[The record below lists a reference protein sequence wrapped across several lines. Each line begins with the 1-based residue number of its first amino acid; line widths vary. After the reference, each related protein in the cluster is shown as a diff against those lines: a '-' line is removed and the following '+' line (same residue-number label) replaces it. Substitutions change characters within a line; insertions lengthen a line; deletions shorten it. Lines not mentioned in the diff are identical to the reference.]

1 MPYPV
6 TNGVTTFLPP
16 PEGYVVDFDNPQKQD
31 DIEHYLVFAILGPIA
46 FLFLLQR
53 LYTKYF
59 ILGSFKIDDVA
70 WICSLVMQ
78 SVQIWSIAIGGL
90 CHHAWEMPIE
100 IFEKHMLVSLHH
112 SLPLKP
118 GLTHVKSS
126 YIAAPVF
133 IICNGCSK
141 TSLLTFYLQISPQ
154 VWFRRVIF
162 GTITF
167 VVLYTLIISTLLLFG
182 CYPIQTAWDPFRFA
196 SGKCA
201 DNAVVYII
209 IAVVNIISD
218 LILFVI
224 PIPMIVQLKMPLGQ
238 KIGVAIMFGIATITV
253 ATSIVRMIYLP
264 ALLGALDIPWV
275 AAPAN
280 VWSIAEANLFIVCG
294 SMPTLRKFF
303 KRVAPKWMGSS
314 PTPEE
319 AVVIE
324 SVSDQSS
331 RFGLDKKKKKKH
343 TGYSQFDTLELGNY
357 PDTVSQ
363 KTQVIAGKNDEVELG
378 NALYNTSEEAI
389 LQQTKIAYT
398 KSFEVTRSP

>member
-31 DIEHYLVFAILGPIA
+31 AIEHYLVFAILGPIA
-46 FLFLLQR
+46 FLFLVQR

-59 ILGSFKIDDVA
+59 ILGSWKIDDALIVIA
-70 WICSLVMQ
+70 W
-78 SVQIWSIAIGGL
+78 SVQIWSISIGGL

-100 IFEKHMLVSLHH
+100 VFEKHML
-112 SLPLKP
+112 
-118 GLTHVKSS
+118 
-126 YIAAPVF
+126 
-133 IICNGCSK
+133 
-141 TSLLTFYLQISPQ
+141 
-154 VWFRRVIF
+154 
-162 GTITF
+162 
-167 VVLYTLIISTLLLFG
+167 
-182 CYPIQTAWDPFRFA
+182 TAWDPFRFA
-196 SGKCA
+196 SENCA

-224 PIPMIVQLKMPLGQ
+224 PIPMIAQLKMPLGQ

-253 ATSIVRMIYLP
+253 ATSIIRMIYLP

-303 KRVAPKWMGSS
+303 KRFAPKWFGSS

-319 AVVIE
+319 AVVVG

-343 TGYSQFDTLELGNY
+343 TEYSQFDTMELGNY

-363 KTQVIAGKNDEVELG
+363 ETQVIAGKADEENLG
-378 NALYNTSEEAI
+378 NVLYNSSEEAI
-389 LQQTKIAYT
+389 LQQSKIAYT
-398 KSFEVTRSP
+398 KSFEVSRSP

>member
-31 DIEHYLVFAILGPIA
+31 AIEHYLVFAILGPIA
-46 FLFLLQR
+46 FLFLVQR

-59 ILGSFKIDDVA
+59 ILGSWKIDDALIVIA
-70 WICSLVMQ
+70 WGCFIKICSLVMQ
-78 SVQIWSIAIGGL
+78 SVQMWSISIGGL

-100 IFEKHMLVSLHH
+100 VFEKHML
-112 SLPLKP
+112 
-118 GLTHVKSS
+118 SS

-154 VWFRRVIF
+154 LWFRRVIY

-182 CYPIQTAWDPFRFA
+182 CNPIQTAWDPFRFA
-196 SGKCA
+196 GGKCA

-224 PIPMIVQLKMPLGQ
+224 HIPMIAQLKMPLGQ
-238 KIGVAIMFGIATITV
+238 KIGVAIMFGITTITV
-253 ATSIVRMIYLP
+253 ATSIIRMIYLP

-303 KRVAPKWMGSS
+303 KRFAPKWFGSS

-319 AVVIE
+319 AVVVG

-343 TGYSQFDTLELGNY
+343 TGYSQFETMELGNY

-363 KTQVIAGKNDEVELG
+363 ETQVIAGKADEENLG
-378 NALYNTSEEAI
+378 NVLYNSSEEAI
-389 LQQTKIAYT
+389 LQQSKIAYT
-398 KSFEVTRSP
+398 KSFEVSRSP

>member
-31 DIEHYLVFAILGPIA
+31 AIEHYLVFAILGPIA
-46 FLFLLQR
+46 FLFLVQR

-59 ILGSFKIDDVA
+59 ILGSWKIDDALIVIA
-70 WICSLVMQ
+70 W
-78 SVQIWSIAIGGL
+78 SVQIYECLTGSQFQPFLTPTGSISIGGL

-100 IFEKHMLVSLHH
+100 VFEKHML
-112 SLPLKP
+112 
-118 GLTHVKSS
+118 SS

-154 VWFRRVIF
+154 LWFRRVIY

-167 VVLYTLIISTLLLFG
+167 VVFYTLIISTLLLFG
-182 CYPIQTAWDPFRFA
+182 CNPIQTAWDPFRFA
-196 SGKCA
+196 SGNCA

-224 PIPMIVQLKMPLGQ
+224 PIPMIAQLKMPLGQ

-253 ATSIVRMIYLP
+253 ATSIIRMIYLP

-303 KRVAPKWMGSS
+303 KRFAPKWFGSS

-319 AVVIE
+319 AVVVG

-343 TGYSQFDTLELGNY
+343 TEYSQFDTMELGNY

-363 KTQVIAGKNDEVELG
+363 ETQVIAGKADEENLG
-378 NALYNTSEEAI
+378 NVLYNSSEEAI
-389 LQQTKIAYT
+389 LQQSKIAYT
-398 KSFEVTRSP
+398 KSFEVSRSP

>member
-31 DIEHYLVFAILGPIA
+31 AIEHYLVFAILGPIA
-46 FLFLLQR
+46 FLFLVQR

-59 ILGSFKIDDVA
+59 ILGSWKIDDG
-70 WICSLVMQ
+70 
-78 SVQIWSIAIGGL
+78 SISIGGL

-100 IFEKHMLVSLHH
+100 VFEKHMLL
-112 SLPLKP
+112 
-118 GLTHVKSS
+118 
-126 YIAAPVF
+126 
-133 IICNGCSK
+133 
-141 TSLLTFYLQISPQ
+141 
-154 VWFRRVIF
+154 WFRRVVY

-182 CYPIQTAWDPFRFA
+182 CNPIQTAWDPFRFA

-224 PIPMIVQLKMPLGQ
+224 PIPMIAQLKMPLGQ
-238 KIGVAIMFGIATITV
+238 RIGVAIMLGIATITV
-253 ATSIVRMIYLP
+253 ATSIIRMIYLP

-303 KRVAPKWMGSS
+303 KRFAPKWFGSS

-319 AVVIE
+319 AVVVG

-343 TGYSQFDTLELGNY
+343 TGYSQFDTMELGNY

-363 KTQVIAGKNDEVELG
+363 ETQVIAGKVDEENLG
-378 NALYNTSEEAI
+378 NVLYNSSEETI
-389 LQQTKIAYT
+389 LQQSKIAYT
-398 KSFEVTRSP
+398 KSFEVSRSP